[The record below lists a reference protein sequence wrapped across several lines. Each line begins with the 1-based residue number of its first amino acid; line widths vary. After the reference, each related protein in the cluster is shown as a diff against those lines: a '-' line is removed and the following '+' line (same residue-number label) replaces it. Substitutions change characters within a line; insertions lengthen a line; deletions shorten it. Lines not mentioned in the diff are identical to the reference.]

1 MNNSFDKY
9 QKKRL
14 RSSYLSVIV
23 SIALVLFLVGLLG
36 LIVLKTNSITKHFK
50 EKVAI
55 TVFLNDNAK
64 DNDVETLQAELRKEE
79 YAKTVTYISKEEAAK
94 IYSADIGENFLEFL
108 GENPLKNAIDISLK
122 SEFVTP
128 EIMAGIEKELVLRSI
143 VSEVTY
149 DKPLIELLSKNINR
163 LSLWML
169 IFSAL
174 FALIAVVL
182 INGSI
187 RLSVYSKRFTIKTM
201 QMVGATKSFIRG
213 PFIWQSVKL
222 GIIGALVSIVGL
234 VAFISYLNKNIPEL
248 ELFSDVNILGIV
260 FAGIIGLGILITWLS
275 TFFATQRFLNLR
287 SDELYY

>member
-9 QKKRL
+9 QKRRL

-64 DNDVETLQAELRKEE
+64 DKDVETLQAELRKED
-79 YAKTVTYISKEEAAK
+79 YAKTVTYISKDEAAK
-94 IYSADIGENFLEFL
+94 IYSEDIGENFLEFL

-128 EIMAGIEKELVLRSI
+128 EIMADIEKELVLRNI

-163 LSLWML
+163 LSFWML
-169 IFSAL
+169 VFSAL
-174 FALIAVVL
+174 FTLIAVVL

-222 GIIGALVSIVGL
+222 GIIGALVSILGL
-234 VAFISYLNKNIPEL
+234 VTFISYLNKNIPEL
-248 ELFSDVNILGIV
+248 ELFSDINLLAIV
-260 FAGIIGLGILITWLS
+260 FFGIIGLGILITWLS

>member
-1 MNNSFDKY
+1 
-9 QKKRL
+9 L

-64 DNDVETLQAELRKEE
+64 DKDVETLQAELRKED
-79 YAKTVTYISKEEAAK
+79 YAKTVTYISKDEAAK

-128 EIMAGIEKELVLRSI
+128 EIMADIEKELVLRSI

-163 LSLWML
+163 LSFWML

-174 FALIAVVL
+174 FTLIAIVL

>member
-1 MNNSFDKY
+1 
-9 QKKRL
+9 L

-64 DNDVETLQAELRKEE
+64 DKDVEILQAELRKED
-79 YAKTVTYISKEEAAK
+79 YAKTVTYISKDEAAK

-163 LSLWML
+163 LSFWML

-174 FALIAVVL
+174 FTLIAVVL

-213 PFIWQSVKL
+213 PFILQSVKL

-234 VAFISYLNKNIPEL
+234 VVFISYLNKNIPEL

-260 FAGIIGLGILITWLS
+260 FIGIIGLGILITWLS

>member
-1 MNNSFDKY
+1 LNNSFDKY
-9 QKKRL
+9 QKRRL

-64 DNDVETLQAELRKEE
+64 DKDVETLQAELRKED
-79 YAKTVTYISKEEAAK
+79 YAKTVTYISKDEAAK

-128 EIMAGIEKELVLRSI
+128 EIMADIEKELVLRSI

-163 LSLWML
+163 LSFWML

-174 FALIAVVL
+174 FTLIAIVL

>member
-9 QKKRL
+9 QKRRL
-14 RSSYLSVIV
+14 RSSYLSVII

-36 LIVLKTNSITKHFK
+36 LIVLKTNSITNHFK

-64 DNDVETLQAELRKEE
+64 DKDVEILQAELKKAE

-94 IYSADIGENFLEFL
+94 IYSEDIGENFLEFL

-128 EIMAGIEKELVLRSI
+128 EIMAGIEKELVIRSI

-163 LSLWML
+163 LSFWML

-174 FALIAVVL
+174 FTLIAVVL

-213 PFIWQSVKL
+213 PFIWQSIKL

-234 VAFISYLNKNIPEL
+234 VAFITYLNKNIPEL
-248 ELFSDVNILGIV
+248 ELFSDINMLGIV
-260 FAGIIGLGILITWLS
+260 FLGIIVLGILITWLS

-287 SDELYY
+287 TDELYY